1 MFSYIVGTIEYKKDN
16 LLILENNGIGYE
28 ISISSNTLANL
39 PSLNE
44 EIKIYTFM
52 HFKEDGVS
60 IYGFESIEEKDL
72 FMKLISVSGV
82 GPKAAISMLSGIKP
96 TDLIIAIM
104 KEDTRLISNVK
115 GIGKK
120 TAERLV
126 LELKDKVA
134 VLGEIPTTIENV
146 VDTPAVD
153 EAINVLISLGVN
165 KNEAL
170 KLARANAKAESSAE
184 EIIALCL
191 RGMNN

>member
-28 ISISSNTLANL
+28 ITVSSNTIANL

-60 IYGFESIEEKDL
+60 IYGFESIEEKEL

-82 GPKAAISMLSGIKP
+82 GPKAAISMLSGIQP

-104 KEDTRLISNVK
+104 KEDVKLISNVK

-134 VLGEIPTTIENV
+134 VFGEIPVITDAV

-170 KLARANAKAESSAE
+170 KLARANAKTESSAE